1 MLGALSAGACATSLH
16 QPAVCMLA
24 AYIIS
29 HRMQAA
35 RPRLR
40 PKKIMKQ
47 CSTHASV
54 LCALWYGIP
63 YHRGGM
69 PCVCMSI
76 FSFKQSLSTRHHT
89 PYGRG
94 QLLGDPRPLTWAHR
108 QREWMDRTDED
119 AIKKQASGPV
129 HTGSRQKTSI
139 MVRRRSTRC
148 SDSWR
153 EEREVCC
160 RRCAVGHGPWTRS
173 MDTGGGC
180 GLSPVTGH

>member
-1 MLGALSAGACATSLH
+1 MCCSNACSSAGACSAGACETSLH
-16 QPAVCMLA
+16 HTGDYMQAV
-24 AYIIS
+24 YIIW
-29 HRMQAA
+29 HRLQAA
-35 RPRLR
+35 GPRL
-40 PKKIMKQ
+40 PPHQIMKQ
-47 CSTHASV
+47 CSTCVS
-54 LCALWYGIP
+54 CALRYRSGTCL
-63 YHRGGM
+63 YAK
-69 PCVCMSI
+69 I
-76 FSFKQSLSTRHHT
+76 FLNQSLSTRHHT

-160 RRCAVGHGPWTRS
+160 RGCAVGHSPWTRGVDAVCLPS
-173 MDTGGGC
+173 LGTEC
-180 GLSPVTGH
+180 RN